1 MQDCLAWAFEYI
13 HLCKAKKKQVII
25 LKLDFEKASDKIEH
39 QAILQ
44 ILQSKGFGQR
54 WIAWIK
60 NILDSGTSSVLLNG
74 VSRKVFH
81 CKRGVRQGDPLSP
94 LLFVLTADLLQS
106 MINHAKNQG
115 SLNLPTPLGAGSDF
129 PVVQYADDTLLF
141 IEACPNQLLVLKDLL
156 ASFASTIGLRVNY
169 NKTVMLPINIPQEK
183 LESLANSFRCQMGSM
198 PFTYLG
204 LPLGS
209 TKPKIIDFL
218 PLVKKVERRLVSTA
232 CFLSQVGRLEMV
244 NSVLSSSLVYHYYS
258 LKLHKGVIKQIDKY
272 RKHCLWR
279 GSDLN
284 AEKPCK
290 AAWSSVCLPKS
301 EGGLGVINISV
312 HNDALLLKFLSK
324 FYNRA
329 DIPWVN
335 LVWENYYQNGKLL
348 GQQKKGSFW
357 WRDIIKLTNLFKGVA
372 IPKVQEGSTILFWQ
386 DLWNEQILQQQFPEL
401 FSFALNPNATVKAVL
416 NAPSWLRIFISASLG
431 KPISNSLCS
440 KN

>member
-1 MQDCLAWAFEYI
+1 
-13 HLCKAKKKQVII
+13 
-25 LKLDFEKASDKIEH
+25 
-39 QAILQ
+39 
-44 ILQSKGFGQR
+44 
-54 WIAWIK
+54 
-60 NILDSGTSSVLLNG
+60 
-74 VSRKVFH
+74 
-81 CKRGVRQGDPLSP
+81 
-94 LLFVLTADLLQS
+94 
-106 MINHAKNQG
+106 
-115 SLNLPTPLGAGSDF
+115 
-129 PVVQYADDTLLF
+129 
-141 IEACPNQLLVLKDLL
+141 
-156 ASFASTIGLRVNY
+156 
-169 NKTVMLPINIPQEK
+169 
-183 LESLANSFRCQMGSM
+183 MGSM

-416 NAPSWLRIFISASLG
+416 NAPSWLRIFIPPSLW
-431 KPISNSLCS
+431 KHISNSFCF
-440 KN
+440 KD